1 MGRLGKH
8 WTGRRPSTS
17 VAGKKEN
24 LSSSLMSAIRT
35 NDSHVKFYCV
45 LPCLTPT
52 NAHQSEGQITACHWH
67 QHPPTAGVKGKVP
80 EEAGEDAPPPLHP
93 RSGQRWFQPGYQYP
107 RDGPL
112 CVIFT
117 ISKIQMETGPLSRIT
132 KFWGIPPSLLSS
144 FKAYLWGTHC
154 VPGPVLN
161 TRGAMPTCSSRSGK
175 IQYHDSPVPEMMSQ
189 RKWTW
194 LQSP

>member
-1 MGRLGKH
+1 MPWTWKSVYTHTLQERLMGRLGKH

-24 LSSSLMSAIRT
+24 LSSSLMSATRT

-80 EEAGEDAPPPLHP
+80 EEAGEDKMPL
-93 RSGQRWFQPGYQYP
+93 
-107 RDGPL
+107 PL
-112 CVIFT
+112 CTQGVANAGSNLAT
-117 ISKIQMETGPLSRIT
+117 
-132 KFWGIPPSLLSS
+132 
-144 FKAYLWGTHC
+144 
-154 VPGPVLN
+154 N
-161 TRGAMPTCSSRSGK
+161 T
-175 IQYHDSPVPEMMSQ
+175 PEMGHFVLYSLFQ
-189 RKWTW
+189 RSKWK
-194 LQSP
+194 LDLYPE